1 MVKRTKLIV
10 VGVLLVLSVFIG
22 LLAHFLISKVK
33 IKEEPKKPQVE
44 HVSKK
49 ESEVSVDF
57 GKDISSLRT
66 LDKSSISQRIQ
77 AFNKTYSLGIDD
89 TTVSSLDWK
98 SSGVVVT
105 DSVEGYEFITDYY
118 GTLLGFIS
126 RSTLSDVSLK
136 KVRESFST
144 ISLGD
149 GRVLYLG
156 SITNGLVDGNK
167 PLIKVNKL
175 TESSLPSNT
184 DVELEKLP
192 SAWKELGV
200 SEDNLKFS
208 KFVKSPSGVD
218 LAEYKD
224 EEGNYLYYSLYSVP
238 SEEGQS
244 IRGKFFGIMKSKY
257 DSKTTD
263 LFIKNVAQFGIFEVK
278 GGGIL
283 WITY

>member
-1 MVKRTKLIV
+1 MDKRIKVFVFGV
-10 VGVLLVLSVFIG
+10 VVFLSVLIA
-22 LLAHFLISKVK
+22 LLANFLISKTK
-33 IKEEPKKPQVE
+33 IKEEPKKPKVE

-49 ESEVSVDF
+49 ESDISVNF
-57 GKDISSLRT
+57 GKGISSLRD
-66 LDKSSISQRIQ
+66 LDKSSISKRIQ
-77 AFNKTYSLGIDD
+77 VFNKTYGLGIKD

-105 DSVEGYEFITDYY
+105 DSVGGFEFITDYY
-118 GTLLGFIS
+118 GTLLGFTS
-126 RSTLSDVSLK
+126 RSTLSDATLK
-136 KVRESFST
+136 KVSKSFST

-156 SITNGLVDGNK
+156 SITNGLVNKDK
-167 PLIKVNKL
+167 PLIKVNQL
-175 TESSLPSNT
+175 TTSNIPKDT

-192 SAWKELGV
+192 SIWKGLGV
-200 SEDNLKFS
+200 SEDRLKFS
-208 KFVKSPSGVD
+208 RFVKSPSGVD

-224 EEGNYLYYSLYSVP
+224 GEGNYLYYSLYSVP
-238 SEEGQS
+238 SDEGQS
-244 IRGKFFGIMKSKY
+244 IRGKFFGIMKNKY
-257 DSKTTD
+257 DSKITD